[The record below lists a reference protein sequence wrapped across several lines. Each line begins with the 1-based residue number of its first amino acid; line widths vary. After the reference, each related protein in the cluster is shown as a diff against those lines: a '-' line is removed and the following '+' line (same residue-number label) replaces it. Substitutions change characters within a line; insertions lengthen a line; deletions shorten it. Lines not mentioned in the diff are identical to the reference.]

1 LKAAHE
7 SFPDKNLLA
16 TEACDCPS
24 ILGNW
29 DSGEHY
35 AHDIIGDLNN
45 WALGWVHWNLFL
57 NMSGG
62 PNHLNNN
69 CDAPILADSVNQ
81 ILYYQPSYFFMGHFS
96 RFIPPDSIRINIE
109 VTSSPLET
117 VAFLTPDNQITLVV
131 MNPTNSTVL
140 YTIEDKKYSAD
151 NSIPAHA
158 IQTLTYT
165 KLM

>member
-1 LKAAHE
+1 
-7 SFPDKNLLA
+7 
-16 TEACDCPS
+16 
-24 ILGNW
+24 
-29 DSGEHY
+29 
-35 AHDIIGDLNN
+35 
-45 WALGWVHWNLFL
+45 
-57 NMSGG
+57 MSGG
-62 PNHLNNN
+62 PNHLDNN